1 MKVFNC
7 IIFCASLFLWQIRGQ
22 TTGAKDLFTLR
33 YINNKTIG
41 INPLFICCGKK
52 NQLIKTAIKAR
63 AVNLKY
69 FCAQL
74 FLEFIKNAMIVCVGQ
89 AHSRLKLSLVIL

>member
-1 MKVFNC
+1 M
-7 IIFCASLFLWQIRGQ
+7 
-22 TTGAKDLFTLR
+22 
-33 YINNKTIG
+33 IG

-52 NQLIKTAIKAR
+52 NQLIKTASKAT

-74 FLEFIKNAMIVCVGQ
+74 FLEFIKNAMMVCVGH
-89 AHSRLKLSLVIL
+89 AHNKLKLSLVML